1 MDSGWFYLERG
12 SRRGP
17 VDLSSLVKVLLA
29 SSQPRRM
36 KIWREGLAD
45 WQDAGLVPEVLA
57 KLPPPVV
64 TANESQTAST
74 TVTKA
79 ETVARLYSRLV
90 ALVGA
95 QYVLPPLFLAFAA
108 PWVEDESVLAGA
120 VVLLVAFLFGVFGWI
135 VTTSYS
141 LMRAVESKSAVLRTL
156 GMFVPLV
163 NLLVLFGIS
172 SETNS
177 WCKQHGIKV
186 GFFGHAGPVEFG
198 GAGNGD
204 LIGPVERDGL
214 TPRDGAGGADLE

>member
-29 SSQPRRM
+29 SSQPRQI

-45 WQDAGLVPEVLA
+45 WQDAGVVPEVLA
-57 KLPPPVV
+57 KLPPPVPVV
-64 TANESQTAST
+64 TANESQTASS

-79 ETVARLYSRLV
+79 DTVARLYRRLV

-95 QYVLPPLFLAFAA
+95 QYLLPPLLLAFAA
-108 PWVEDESVLAGA
+108 PWVEDESMLAGL
-120 VVLLVAFLFGVFGWI
+120 VVAFLFGVFGWI

-141 LMRAVESKSAVLRTL
+141 LMRAVESNSAILRTL

-163 NLLVLFGIS
+163 NLFVLLGIS

-186 GFFGHAGPVEFG
+186 GFFGPSRSRST
-198 GAGNGD
+198 
-204 LIGPVERDGL
+204 L
-214 TPRDGAGGADLE
+214 